1 MVVRFGIKLDLKN
14 CKVTGGITIMSKRFS
29 GFRVQTICSI
39 LLALFFLTALSIDVR
54 AEADKETV
62 EKAQQILKDKGC
74 IACHTIGGGKLTGPD
89 LLGVTDRR
97 EEEWLKQWLKSPDTM
112 VFSDPIAKEMLKEYL
127 VPMPN
132 QGLTDEEVDILVE
145 YFEYEDA
152 NNAKK

>member
-1 MVVRFGIKLDLKN
+1 
-14 CKVTGGITIMSKRFS
+14 MSKRFS